1 MKKHITNWI
10 KDFVHNCIIHPVMP
24 FLPVRMANDVPD
36 WHANWAFRDRYDE
49 LKLEG
54 KNDKNCC

>member
-24 FLPVRMANDVPD
+24 FLPVRMANDLHD

-54 KNDKNCC
+54 RK